1 MASQVEKDRAYTR
14 HRLPKEWTLD
24 ASKLAFTVD
33 DVLDAKECS
42 QLIQM
47 ADASGWKPSP
57 MAPLQTGLR
66 ARFDDDAWARTIYER
81 LRPFCPPVHRRRRL
95 VGVTPTFR
103 FVKYP
108 EGASVA
114 PHPDTSGGDKH
125 TPVKE
130 PNASLFTILLYLNE
144 GYEGCETCLLPS
156 PKSAPPPEN
165 PRDDVFPEVCY
176 KRGIPVKPKRGMAL
190 VFEHDILHACPPLT
204 RGVKL
209 VIRVDLC
216 YAREDI
222 DGVKLKDEFRDST
235 LSKGAFSK
243 FAKGLKK
250 KSSVADRVKAQLA
263 QDAIKKKMRDQPR
276 CSRALALEASP
287 AFVDSVCIV
296 TGASAGIG
304 AALCEALACELK
316 VSVVAVARRADRLEA
331 LRERLGERIIC
342 VVGDVTDPATIT
354 KALDACASPPF
365 ALINNAGVAKDGAV
379 ILGGS
384 EAAINETFAINTVAP
399 AAWSTAYFALLEKM
413 KAPRGHVLHISSLSA
428 HRMPDATDLGIYAAS
443 KAAVRALAEAT
454 RRELRAKQS
463 PYRVSS
469 ISPGLVVSDF
479 YAAKNGKAASDLVY
493 AAADAL
499 EARDVVD
506 AALYIL
512 TAPPHVE
519 IADVRCGA
527 RTHYGNNLYASS
539 SPSEL
544 MLK

>member
-1 MASQVEKDRAYTR
+1 MASMIAKDRAYTR

-33 DVLDAKECS
+33 DVLDAKECT

-66 ARFDDDAWARTIYER
+66 ARFDDDAWALTIFER
-81 LRPFCPPVHRRRRL
+81 LRPFCPPVHKRRRL
-95 VGVTPTFR
+95 VGVTPTLR

-156 PKSAPPPEN
+156 PKSAPKPKN

-204 RGVKL
+204 KGVKL

-222 DGVKLKDEFRDST
+222 DGNRLKDEFRDST

-243 FAKGLKK
+243 FTRGLKK

-263 QDAIKKKMRDQPR
+263 QDALKKKARDQPR
-276 CSRALALEASP
+276 AMAV
-287 AFVDSVCIV
+287 VDSSAFADGVCIV

-316 VSVVAVARRADRLEA
+316 VSVVAVARRAERLEA
-331 LRERLGERIIC
+331 LRKRCGERIIC
-342 VVGDVTDPATIT
+342 VVGDVCDPATIT

-365 ALINNAGVAKDGAV
+365 ALINNAGVARDGAV
-379 ILGGS
+379 VLGGS

-399 AAWSTAYFALLEKM
+399 AAWSTAYFARLERM

-443 KAAVRALAEAT
+443 KAAVKALAEAT
-454 RRELRAKQS
+454 RRELRSKNS

-519 IADVRCGA
+519 IADILLRCTNSL
-527 RTHYGNNLYASS
+527 R
-539 SPSEL
+539 
-544 MLK
+544 